1 MGFDIA
7 TNIDAMMAQ
16 RNLQANALAF
26 SQSVQRLSSGLRIN
40 SAADDAAGL
49 AISDKLGAQVNG
61 LNQATRNAQDG
72 ISMLQTAD
80 GATNQITAMIQR
92 VRELAVQAANDTL
105 SDSDRQAIG
114 SEMAQLDQQMHAIA
128 IQTKFNG
135 KNLLDGSFQTALA
148 GTSAIQNGFVVNS
161 TSNTSVTSINVGQAL
176 AGTTYTFSSSAAGTL
191 TLTSST
197 GLAQT
202 ITVNDIAAGQSE
214 ALNFSQLGVSLQ
226 ISSVGGETAANVIAG
241 LTGTS
246 NTITTATGSGSANI
260 QDGAN
265 ASDYMSVS
273 FANLDISSSGS
284 ASAAGSLN
292 GLELAIN
299 TFNSSGGQTVANAQ
313 ALISAADS
321 ALNYVDAQRASFGA
335 YQNRL
340 QYTINNLSTTSQ
352 NLAASQSRIRDLDVA
367 AEMVNFTKEQ
377 ILQQAGAAVLAQA
390 NQAPNVVLSL
400 LR

>member
-1 MGFDIA
+1 
-7 TNIDAMMAQ
+7 MMAQ

-61 LNQATRNAQDG
+61 LNQASRNAQDG

-135 KNLLDGSFQTALA
+135 KNLLDGSLETSLS
-148 GTSAIQNGFVVNS
+148 GTSAIQNGFVVNG

-191 TLTSST
+191 TLTSSS
-197 GLAQT
+197 GVAQT
-202 ITVNDIAAGQSE
+202 IAVGNIAAGQSE
-214 ALNFSQLGVSLQ
+214 ALNFS
-226 ISSVGGETAANVIAG
+226 
-241 LTGTS
+241 
-246 NTITTATGSGSANI
+246 
-260 QDGAN
+260 
-265 ASDYMSVS
+265 
-273 FANLDISSSGS
+273 
-284 ASAAGSLN
+284 
-292 GLELAIN
+292 
-299 TFNSSGGQTVANAQ
+299 
-313 ALISAADS
+313 
-321 ALNYVDAQRASFGA
+321 
-335 YQNRL
+335 
-340 QYTINNLSTTSQ
+340 
-352 NLAASQSRIRDLDVA
+352 
-367 AEMVNFTKEQ
+367 
-377 ILQQAGAAVLAQA
+377 
-390 NQAPNVVLSL
+390 
-400 LR
+400 